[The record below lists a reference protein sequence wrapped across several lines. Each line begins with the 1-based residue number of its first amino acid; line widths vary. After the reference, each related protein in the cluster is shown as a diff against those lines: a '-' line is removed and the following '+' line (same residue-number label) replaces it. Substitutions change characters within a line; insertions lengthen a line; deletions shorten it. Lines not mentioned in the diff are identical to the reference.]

1 MSVADIK
8 SNIINEISSL
18 DDILKLEKITKI
30 LGIGMPKNDIYVFS
44 EEQLNILNESREQYR
59 NGNFLTDVEAENDI
73 QKWLKDEENSLV

>member
-8 SNIINEISSL
+8 SNIMNEISSL

-44 EEQLNILNESREQYR
+44 EEQQKRIDLALKQVE
-59 NGNFLTDVEAENDI
+59 NGECVSDEEAEKEI
-73 QKWLKDEENSLV
+73 QAWLEK

>member
-30 LGIGMPKNDIYVFS
+30 LGIGMPKNHIYVFS
-44 EEQLNILNESREQYR
+44 EEQQKRIDLALKQVE
-59 NGNFLTDVEAENDI
+59 NGECVSDEEAEKEI
-73 QKWLKDEENSLV
+73 QAWLEK